1 MDAKTGEELRHPKGE
16 CVVPGMVVVK
26 IIYTPE
32 EALRRKE
39 EDREVR
45 DAFRKTNKQVRVT
58 TAGGRS
64 LCRMPALMMWTVV
77 MTHASLDQTRAPQ
90 PCFLFRC

>member
-1 MDAKTGEELRHPKGE
+1 MDPKTGEELRHPKGE

-32 EALRRKE
+32 EARRRKE

-45 DAFRKTNKQVRVT
+45 EAFRKTNKQVHFP
-58 TAGGRS
+58 G
-64 LCRMPALMMWTVV
+64 L
-77 MTHASLDQTRAPQ
+77 
-90 PCFLFRC
+90 